1 MSIFDAL
8 IEQAKNAVMNRT
20 SNGRQSNNGDDSL
33 LGGLKDLLGQKSNDQ
48 DRQVRSASEDPYGD
62 PADHNQSAQNQSAQ
76 NQYGNVR
83 PASEDPYGD
92 PADSGRGNSRRN
104 VRPAS
109 EDPYG
114 DPADQ

>member
-8 IEQAKNAVMNRT
+8 LEQAKNAVINRT

-33 LGGLKDLLGQKSNDQ
+33 LGGLKDLFGQKSNKQ
-48 DRQVRSASEDPYGD
+48 DRQVRSANEDPYGD
-62 PADHNQSAQNQSAQ
+62 PADHNQSAQNQ
-76 NQYGNVR
+76 YGNVR
-83 PASEDPYGD
+83 PASEDRYGD
-92 PADSGRGNSRRN
+92 PADSGNGNGRRN